1 MCELGVIIVASPA
14 DQIICSEGATEAR
27 AVVQQRSP
35 RNQVLAWVP
44 GAVTGHRRGV
54 HEALPLLISKEL
66 IEGHIGEVNAKSRSA
81 LPRQLLV
88 RGLRWRER
96 SKPCEIAL
104 RIRSLAPLRPRA
116 LLAVKGLD
124 GNGER
129 RRVQL
134 HDDRGL
140 SNV

>member
-1 MCELGVIIVASPA
+1 MCKLGVIIVASPA
-14 DQIICSEGATEAR
+14 DQIIGSEGATEAR
-27 AVVQQRSP
+27 AVVQQRRP
-35 RNQVLAWVP
+35 RDPVLAWVP
-44 GAVTGHRRGV
+44 RAVASYRRGV
-54 HEALPLLISKEL
+54 HETLPLLIGKEL
-66 IEGHIGEVNAKSRSA
+66 IEGRIGEVDAKSGSA
-81 LPRQLLV
+81 LPRHLLV
-88 RGLRWRER
+88 CGLRWRER
-96 SKPCEIAL
+96 SKPCEIARL
-104 RIRSLAPLRPRA
+104 IRSLAPLRPRA